1 MVDAVRS
8 YGRGVITGIVAY
20 TRANPHW
27 TIAAEPV
34 WSFGS
39 APDISQ
45 MNVDGVIVQ
54 IFSQALADK
63 VMARNIP
70 TVNVSSILPTPPPLP
85 TVLPDHAAIA
95 KMAADYLL
103 SLGLRELAYCWPGE
117 IGFGAVRMDAFLQ
130 RVVEKR
136 ANFYECNTSQLD
148 LGKWLAQ
155 VPKPVGVFGCTDD
168 LGRLAI
174 NAALSHGLKVPDQVA
189 VLGVDDDV
197 FFNNLLTPPLSS
209 VAFPAE
215 EVGYRAAAL
224 LDRLLDGKPP
234 PAKPILIRP
243 SRIIVRGSS
252 DIVWIGDEDVG
263 MAMRFIRENAG
274 RPLQVNDILE
284 RVLLSRRSLTRRFQ
298 QKVGRSVS
306 QEIRRAHIE
315 LAKHLLITT
324 DMAME
329 QVAKASGCASASR
342 LAVLFRRE
350 TGETATEFRRRS
362 RLGSRGPSIQ
372 ENGEST
378 SGRISA

>member
-39 APDISQ
+39 APDIEQ
-45 MNVDGVIVQ
+45 MNCDGLIVQ
-54 IFSQALADK
+54 IFNQTLADK
-63 VMARNIP
+63 VLSRGIP
-70 TVNVSSILPTPPPLP
+70 TVNVSSILPDQPPLP
-85 TVLPDHAAIA
+85 TVLPDHTAIG

-117 IGFGAVRMDAFLQ
+117 FGFGTVRMDSFRN
-130 RVVEKR
+130 RVVEKK
-136 ANFYECNTSQLD
+136 ANFHECNTSAQD
-148 LGKWLAQ
+148 LGQWL
-155 VPKPVGVFGCTDD
+155 VSLPKPVGVFGCTDD
-168 LGRLAI
+168 LGRLVI
-174 NAALSHGLKVPDQVA
+174 NAALSNGLRVPDQVA

-234 PAKPILIRP
+234 PPKPIFIRP
-243 SRIIVRGSS
+243 SRVVVRGSS
-252 DIVWIGDEDVG
+252 DIVWMGDEDVA
-263 MAMRFIRENAG
+263 MALRFIRENAG
-274 RPLQVNDILE
+274 RPLQVDDILQH
-284 RVLLSRRSLTRRFQ
+284 VLLSRRSLTRRFQ

-306 QEIRRAHIE
+306 DEIRRAHIE
-315 LAKHLLITT
+315 RAKHLLITT

-329 QVAKASGCASASR
+329 QVAMASGCASASR

-362 RLGSRGPSIQ
+362 RLGARGPHIQ
-372 ENGEST
+372 ESPEADQRAAHT
-378 SGRISA
+378 